1 MKSWRHLAVRAVAQL
16 LPMTRAYVACVVLLA
31 GAAACGGDAA
41 PVPATTPAIER
52 SYPTIVEGDPGLA
65 THTIYRPADLDAVAG
80 TLPIVAWGNG
90 GCLNAGRAFRVFL
103 EPLAAHG
110 FLILSSGPP
119 VPAAGTTTPQL
130 LLDAITWAVAESA
143 RAGSK
148 YAGKLDPGRVAV
160 MGTSCGGLEAMAVS
174 ADPRVRST
182 VLWNSGIGVDG
193 GVVVGEDALDRLHA
207 PTAWITG
214 GPSDFASPYAADDY
228 ARVSDRV
235 PSLLGR
241 FGDVG
246 HFGLLLGSA
255 EALDEMVRFATLW
268 LDFTL
273 NGNAAAGRELV
284 GSPCGLCADPRWVV
298 ESKGF
303 D

>member
-1 MKSWRHLAVRAVAQL
+1 MTSWRPL
-16 LPMTRAYVACVVLLA
+16 ACVALLA
-31 GAAACGGDAA
+31 GAGGCGSDGA
-41 PVPATTPAIER
+41 PATGTTPAIER
-52 SYPTIVEGDPGLA
+52 SYPTIVEGAPGLP

-90 GCLNAGRAFRVFL
+90 GCLNAGRAFRAFL

-119 VPAAGTTTPQL
+119 EPAAGTTTPQL
-130 LLDAITWAVAESA
+130 LRDAIDWAVAENE
-143 RAGSK
+143 RAESK
-148 YAGKLDPGRVAV
+148 YAGKLDSGRVAV
-160 MGTSCGGLEAMAVS
+160 MGASCGGLEAMAAS

-193 GVVVGEDALDRLHA
+193 GVVVGKDALGRLHA
-207 PTAWITG
+207 PIAWVTG
-214 GPSDFASPYAADDY
+214 GPSDFASPYAEDDY

-235 PSLLGR
+235 PSLLGH
-241 FGDVG
+241 FGDFG
-246 HFGLLLGSA
+246 HYGLLLGGA
-255 EALDEMVRFATLW
+255 EPLDEMVRFATLW

-273 NGNAAAGRELV
+273 NGNAAAGREVV
-284 GSPCGLCADPRWVV
+284 GAGCGLCSDPRWVLT
-298 ESKGF
+298 SKGF